1 MKKSF
6 KSFLIVSI
14 VLLLL
19 IGLLFFVY
27 KTKSFSGY
35 NQLVDRIISSV
46 TGLFGT
52 HTENNVSESDSAE
65 DFYEF
70 ADIDFSEFPDIDIT
84 KKNPVFC
91 GHFYGSISDLF
102 DDNES
107 ETMSRLP
114 DTSLPLFKINDFELK
129 AKNFLYNSKW
139 KYIVEPFSF
148 GKYLAVFTG
157 EPELQIFSLTSGMI
171 YECEV
176 PVYPDKILCFNEDA
190 LVFSG
195 RDGEKYYF
203 SFTGEP
209 LFAANRGE
217 VRISPKESFYPDEK
231 CAAAIRSRL
240 DMWTDKKIEKLPS
253 VSFFATGTGAAGTS
267 ALYDNE
273 AGLAIYAYSPDV
285 QGKYKVGFADEKGIW
300 SNCSAFVFVFLQ
312 DGEMLSMSFEYY
324 ADKPQVEVNLSDR
337 EIYYFVCG
345 AMNDSEIPENTR
357 IAVRG
362 L

>member
-1 MKKSF
+1 MKKTF
-6 KSFLIVSI
+6 KTFLII
-14 VLLLL
+14 CIILLFL

-27 KTKSFSGY
+27 RAKSFYGY

-46 TGLFGT
+46 AGLFGN
-52 HTENNVSESDSAE
+52 HAEIDVSESNSSE
-65 DFYEF
+65 DFCEF
-70 ADIDFSEFPDIDIT
+70 ADIDFSNFPDIDVSQ
-84 KKNPVFC
+84 KNPVFS
-91 GHFYGSISDLF
+91 GKFYGLISNLL
-102 DDNES
+102 DDS
-107 ETMSRLP
+107 ETETTTSLS
-114 DTSLPLFKINDFELK
+114 DTGLPLFKISDFELK
-129 AKNFLYNSKW
+129 AKNFLYDSEW
-139 KYIVEPFSF
+139 KYIVEPFLF

-157 EPELQIFSLTSGMI
+157 EPGLQIFSLSSGMI

-176 PVYPDKILCFNEDA
+176 PVYPDKILYFNENS
-190 LVFSG
+190 LIFSG

-209 LFAANRGE
+209 LFATNPGE

-231 CAAAIRSRL
+231 CAAAIKSRL
-240 DMWTDKKIEKLPS
+240 DMWTDKKIDKLPP
-253 VSFFATGTGAAGTS
+253 VSFFATGSGTAGTS
-267 ALYDNE
+267 AVYDNE
-273 AGLAIYAYSPDV
+273 TGLSIYAYSPTE
-285 QGKYKVGFADEKGIW
+285 QGKYKVGFADEKGTW